1 MAQIGVAMKIEI
13 FDEKR
18 NAALRGHY
26 ISGDKLKPLMEKV
39 LQNLAITET
48 VQGKGQFGT
57 TETLMLLMTL
67 QMVWNEKEE
76 LVEKV
81 KRLEG
86 EMSCMEPADYSSIAG
101 SSLFTD

>member
-1 MAQIGVAMKIEI
+1 MKIEI

-26 ISGDKLKPLMEKV
+26 ISGDKLKSLMEKV

-57 TETLMLLMTL
+57 TETLTLLMAL

-81 KRLEG
+81 ERITSEIPIQG
-86 EMSCMEPADYSSIAG
+86 MNDHITIGG
-101 SSLFTD
+101 SSLED

>member
-1 MAQIGVAMKIEI
+1 MKIEI

-48 VQGKGQFGT
+48 VQGEGQFNT
-57 TETLMLLMTL
+57 HQTLTLLMCM

-76 LVEKV
+76 LSEKI
-81 KRLEG
+81 KKLEDDFPMQG
-86 EMSCMEPADYSSIAG
+86 MNDHITIGG
-101 SSLFTD
+101 SSLED